1 MPAIS
6 AALALLV
13 VWPPSASAFHSPK
26 ALVLAIGAVLGLVAL
41 RRARLDLAAFSWLGL
56 VLISL
61 SRTSAFDAPVAGA
74 WVAFGLALVTWP
86 WLAPRVEETAAWLL
100 PALVVASLVVL
111 LQAAGV
117 DVFEALRGEVSGR
130 ARLFG
135 TLGNA
140 DFVASALAAAG
151 WLALPARSRWRGPSL
166 ALVVASLVVTR
177 SFASV
182 LAFCAA
188 GLFVLVS
195 VGPRALIRR
204 GALVGVLVAG
214 VLALGVK
221 DRSLLTAAQGRWYLT
236 KVAARQLGAAGLFG
250 LGPGVVELRWADWEL
265 ALWTG
270 RCGEDRACVERHPDH
285 RFADL
290 QDHVHDDWLELV
302 LELGWPGAVVLLAV
316 LARALRSAHR
326 HAPFAGAAIVSLGV
340 RALVDF
346 PLHRPADLAVLAL
359 AVALSVSAQ
368 EAAATP
374 GVRA

>member
-1 MPAIS
+1 VPAIS
-6 AALALLV
+6 VALALLL
-13 VWPPSASAFHSPK
+13 VWPVAASAFHGPK
-26 ALVLAIGAVLGLVAL
+26 SLVLGIGGLLGLIAL
-41 RRARLDLAAFSWLGL
+41 RRARLHVGASSWLGL

-61 SRTSAFDAPVAGA
+61 ALTGSFDAPVAVT
-74 WVAFGLALVTWP
+74 WVAFGLALITWP

-100 PALVVASLVVL
+100 PALAVASLVVL
-111 LQAAGV
+111 LQAVGV

-140 DFVASALAAAG
+140 DFVASALGAAG
-151 WLALPARSRWRGPSL
+151 WLAVPARSRWRWPCL

-195 VGPRALIRR
+195 VGPRPVLRR
-204 GALVGVLVAG
+204 SAVVGVLVA
-214 VLALGVK
+214 VMLALAVK

-236 KVAARQLGAAGLFG
+236 KVAAPQLGTAGLFG

-265 ALWTG
+265 AFWTE
-270 RCGEDRACVERHPDH
+270 RCGEDRSCVERDPDR

-302 LELGWPGAVVLLAV
+302 LELGWPGALALVAV
-316 LARALRSAHR
+316 LARALRSARR
-326 HAPFAGAAIVSLGV
+326 HAPFAGAAIISLGV
-340 RALVDF
+340 RALFDF

-359 AVALSVSAQ
+359 AVALSLSAEQ
-368 EAAATP
+368 AAA
-374 GVRA
+374 AD